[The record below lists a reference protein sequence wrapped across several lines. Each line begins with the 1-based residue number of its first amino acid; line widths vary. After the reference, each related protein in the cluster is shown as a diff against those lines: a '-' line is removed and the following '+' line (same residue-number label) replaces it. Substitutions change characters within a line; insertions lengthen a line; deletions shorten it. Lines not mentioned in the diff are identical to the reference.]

1 MHDCPRLGW
10 VTYRI
15 PCWWTHY
22 ENLCLPADDR
32 QLPQFPTPG
41 GLFGGL
47 VGGLVNQAVKGLA
60 KEMQKTAAQTRSVS
74 ETAAMRIQQSQRIRE
89 RLGPVTVGPAMSQ
102 SMSTSNING
111 RVNKTISLM
120 MPVYGSGGLP
130 VAQAQVTQVEGSSQ
144 VESCRIAVSHTFV
157 SACMCMQLCMCLLV
171 KAVGEATW
179 HGSSCC
185 CVPGTTMGCATSLCR
200 CMACHAT

>member
-1 MHDCPRLGW
+1 MTLYTVGQPRVGF
-10 VTYRI
+10 VGY
-15 PCWWTHY
+15 WTRY
-22 ENLCLPADDR
+22 VILCLPADDR

-60 KEMQKTAAQTRSVS
+60 KEMQKTAAQSRSVS

-120 MPVYGSGGLP
+120 MPVYGSGELP
-130 VAQAQVTQVEGSSQ
+130 VAQAQVTQVENSSQ
-144 VESCRIAVSHTFV
+144 VESCRISVSQVNMSHDAYSCAGDV
-157 SACMCMQLCMCLLV
+157 HVAHARQMVLVWLLLCACHHRQLCCISATEAANWFDLV
-171 KAVGEATW
+171 
-179 HGSSCC
+179 
-185 CVPGTTMGCATSLCR
+185 
-200 CMACHAT
+200 